1 MHLHRPLLGGRLLGR
16 RKRFFVDVALADGA
30 QLVAHCPNTGRLLG
44 CLDPGAE
51 VVLQGRDRPGRKLPW
66 TWVLVRSAKA
76 WVGVESVL
84 AIPMVI
90 EAIAGGRLPALTGFG
105 AVHRELR
112 YGPNLRSRID
122 IVLAD
127 DERIAVAALAARRCR
142 VSTSTWVEV
151 KSTTLVQL
159 GAGVRVGMFPDA
171 PSERGRKHLADL
183 VDMRAR
189 GQRAALVFAVQRG
202 DVDAF
207 APADHID
214 PAYGDALRRAMLAG
228 VEVYALRTAIRVQ
241 RRAGELCALDLQLT
255 EQLPLLL

>member
-1 MHLHRPLLGGRLLGR
+1 MRLHRPLLGGRLLGR

-30 QLVAHCPNTGRLLG
+30 QVVAHCPNTGRLLG

-90 EAIAGGRLPALTGFG
+90 EAIADGRVPELTGFG
-105 AVHRELR
+105 AVHRELP

-127 DERIAVAALAARRCR
+127 DERTAVAALAARRCR

-151 KSTTLVQL
+151 KSTTLVEL
-159 GAGVRVGMFPDA
+159 RAGVRVGMFPDA
-171 PSERGRKHLADL
+171 PSERGRKHLEDL
-183 VDMRAR
+183 ADMRAR

-202 DVDAF
+202 DAAAF

-214 PAYGDALRRAMLAG
+214 PAYGVALRRALLAG
-228 VEVYALRTAIRVQ
+228 VEVYALRTAIRVE
-241 RRAGELCALDLQLT
+241 RRAGEPCSLELRLT
-255 EQLPLLL
+255 ERLPLLL